1 MKWEI
6 RPLVKW
12 PYRDSDP
19 RTGSGRFTAS
29 WQSTV
34 ELLARETEHL
44 GADLVVVQVDV
55 LDGDIRRDGMLST
68 RARVGHPGVVVS
80 FGSVHGPLSYATDV
94 YEARWSGDMPSWQ
107 ANVRAVTLALEALRA
122 VDRHGVTRSGEQYRG
137 WTQLTSRPAVMTR
150 DQAAEFIAQ
159 WAEPDDPGKRFVA
172 VGAMLRSPELFV
184 QKLYLRAA
192 KRAHP
197 DLTGDDG
204 DTMARLN
211 QARDII
217 IGRNPTN
224 A

>member
-6 RPLVKW
+6 RPLEKW
-12 PYRDSDP
+12 PYEETSP
-19 RTGSGRFTAS
+19 RSAIRFKAS
-29 WQSTV
+29 WDQTV
-34 ELLARETEHL
+34 ELLGRETELL
-44 GADLVVVQVDV
+44 GAELVVVQVDV
-55 LDGDIRRDGMLST
+55 LNGDIRRDGMLT
-68 RARVGHPGVVVS
+68 ARARVGHPGVIVS
-80 FGSVHGPLSYATDV
+80 FGSFYGPLSYATD
-94 YEARWSGDMPSWQ
+94 EFLAMWTGDMPSWQ
-107 ANVRAVTLALEALRA
+107 ANVRAIALSLEALRA
-122 VDRHGVTRSGEQYRG
+122 VDRYGVTRRGEQYQG
-137 WTQLTSRPAVMTR
+137 WTQLTSRPAEMTR

-159 WAEPDDPGKRFVA
+159 WAEPDDAGKRFVA